1 MRGLRGLGPVIN
13 NHRMKTPWFKKID
26 HLGIAV
32 PSLADAIPLYETL
45 LGRPVEQIEEVAD
58 QKVRAAFFTVGES
71 HFELLEAT
79 DPESPIARYL
89 EGRRGG
95 IHHICVQVDDIDA
108 VLAEYRRQGVR
119 LIDETARIGAGG
131 RRIAFVHPKST
142 GGVLLELS
150 EVVGEVEA
158 VSDAGEVKP

>member
-1 MRGLRGLGPVIN
+1 
-13 NHRMKTPWFKKID
+13 MKTPWFKKID